1 MKKHIKILAL
11 VVLAIFTISCSLTDL
26 VNKAK
31 PTEEEPTERP
41 TRTPRATKT
50 PEPIFTEAPTEEPID
65 EPMMDLFLF
74 DDFSSSDN
82 YDWPLGYYPGNYADA
97 TYEIANGV
105 YSWEVNSHDSANKRV
120 WLSFDPFTDFDV
132 SVDARQ
138 TTDNY
143 SDCDYGL
150 MFRQTDGSRLLSFTI
165 SNDEYDVYSYSE
177 DEGWVEI
184 VPYTYSEYIYPDG
197 FNNLRVT
204 AVDGY
209 YTFYV
214 NYVTVA
220 DFYDYSIYE
229 GDLGLNVDIIPAAA
243 LNCNF
248 EFDNYMLMVP

>member
-1 MKKHIKILAL
+1 MKKHLRILAL

-26 VNKAK
+26 VTKVK

-50 PEPIFTEAPTEEPID
+50 PTEAPTQEPTEAPTEALSGE
-65 EPMMDLFLF
+65 LFLF
-74 DDFSSSDN
+74 DDFSSTY
-82 YDWPLGYYPGNYADA
+82 YDWPIGDYPGTYADA
-97 TYEIANGV
+97 TYDISNGV
-105 YSWEVNSHDSANKRV
+105 YSWVVNSHDSANERV

-150 MFRQTDGSRLLSFTI
+150 MYRQTDGERLLSFTI
-165 SNDEYDVYSYSE
+165 SNDQYDVYSYSE
-177 DEGWVEI
+177 ADGWVEI

-214 NYVTVA
+214 NYMPVA
-220 DFYDYSIYE
+220 DFYDYSVTE

-248 EFDNYMLMVP
+248 EFDNYMISIP